1 LAIARETLAYS
12 KEADMK
18 DLRHP
23 VMMFKSR
30 AEAGRL
36 LAEMLRSYSERE
48 NVLVLAVPCG
58 GVPVAVE
65 VANALDLPLDVLV
78 AQRVVASCHEPW
90 QQELSLGAV
99 ARGGAC
105 ALNPEIIQNCGIVRQ
120 QVEAAVARSRREL
133 NRRDALYR
141 GECPFPNIGKHTII
155 LVDDGIKTGA
165 TLRASIQALRIL
177 GAARIV
183 VAVPVGS
190 MQACEELGHLADEV
204 ICPVQDQPFGN
215 IHGRYRD
222 FPRIT
227 DEQVRTLIDLNPRRT
242 AAGR

>member
-1 LAIARETLAYS
+1 
-12 KEADMK
+12 MK

-23 VMMFKSR
+23 VMMFESR

-36 LAEMLRSYSERE
+36 LAGLLKSYSQRD
-48 NVLVLAVPCG
+48 NVLVLAVPRG
-58 GVPVAVE
+58 GVPVGIE
-65 VANALDLPLDVLV
+65 VAHALDLAFDVLV
-78 AQRVVASCHEPW
+78 AQRVLASCHEPW

-99 ARGGAC
+99 ARSGAC
-105 ALNPEIIQNCGIVRQ
+105 ALNTEIIESGGIVPQ

-133 NRRDALYR
+133 NRKDALYR
-141 GECPFPNIGKHTII
+141 GECPFPDVRKQTII
-155 LVDDGIKTGA
+155 LVDDGVKTGA
-165 TLRASIQALRIL
+165 TLRASIQALRTL

-190 MQACEELGHLADEV
+190 IQACEELSHVADDV

-227 DEQVRTLIDLNPRRT
+227 DEEVRTLVDLNPRRAT
-242 AAGR
+242 AGR